1 MQVQTNPL
9 VGTVIRGQYLVEDVL
24 GRGSSGATYLV
35 RDRRA
40 RAAQSPLFVLKEVIE
55 PNKQARHRLA
65 SAGKLLGQ
73 FHHRRFPR
81 VYQVLTEN
89 KNKRMYLLMEYTAGQ
104 DLETLRQQ
112 QPEKLFPWSEVKT
125 IMAPVIAVVTSLH
138 GQQPPILHGDIKPAN
153 IVLPEGDIR
162 VVLVDVGMVKACDPS
177 ATLAANKYCYRA
189 PEQYNGSMD
198 VRTDIYALGATFYT
212 LVTGKLPPDDLSRL
226 RKVGSEAMDP
236 LEPVNNVVPAI
247 PMSKGKA
254 IGRAMSLD
262 AQDRFSSVEQFWEA
276 LWRLEEH
283 PAPVLSVPSVP
294 KSQPAVPALGPERAI
309 GQASEKLVPKPP
321 PGLRVPDSDQEE
333 DPTATVRLPK
343 PPPGLRVPDS
353 DQEEDPTA
361 TVRLPKPPSI
371 APAGVKEPEDPD
383 VVTHIPQYD

>member
-1 MQVQTNPL
+1 MGTACEWCKEASVQVQTNLP
-9 VGTVIRGQYLVEDVL
+9 VGAVIRGQYLVEGVL
-24 GRGSSGATYLV
+24 GRSSSGATYLV

-40 RAAQSPLFVLKEVIE
+40 RDAQSHLLVLKEVVE
-55 PNKQARHRLA
+55 PDKQARHRLA
-65 SAGKLLGQ
+65 SAGKVLGQ
-73 FHHRRFPR
+73 FHHRGFPR
-81 VYQVLTEN
+81 VYHVLTSN
-89 KNKRMYLLMEYTAGQ
+89 KNKRVYLLMEYIAGQ

-112 QPEKLFPWSEVKT
+112 QPEKLFSWSQVKT
-125 IMAPVIAVVTSLH
+125 IMAPIIAVLTSLH

-153 IVLPEGDIR
+153 IVMPEGDIR
-162 VVLVDVGMVKACDPS
+162 VVLVDVGMMKACDPG
-177 ATLAANKYCYRA
+177 ATSAANQYCYRA

-212 LVTGKLPPDDLSRL
+212 LVTGKLPPDALSRL

-254 IGRAMSLD
+254 IERAMSLD

-283 PAPVLSVPSVP
+283 RAPVLSVPSVP
-294 KSQPAVPALGPERAI
+294 KSPPAVPALGPERAV

-321 PGLRVPDSDQEE
+321 PDLRARRSDE
-333 DPTATVRLPK
+333 
-343 PPPGLRVPDS
+343 
-353 DQEEDPTA
+353 EEDPTA